1 MYRLVNLELQ
11 KLLLSRV
18 NKVLI
23 FISFILPFT
32 VLILSSI
39 KINFFGFFTLELGEL
54 GIFNFPIIWHI
65 TTFFASYFKFFF
77 AIVVVSMIGN
87 EYSNKTIKQNLI
99 DGLSKKEFILSKFY
113 TIVFFSFISTIL
125 IGVASFLIGLYYS
138 SYTEATIIF
147 RETEFLFAYF
157 VKLVGFFS
165 LCLFFGMLLRRS
177 AFALAFLFVLYIVEW
192 LVFWGSYEIFDSA
205 ETAFKVKNFMPLESM
220 YKLIDQPFQRIML
233 TKFPD
238 NMDLAYDYAV
248 HWHEIAIVLGW
259 TGIFVFLSYRLLK
272 VRDL

>member
-1 MYRLVNLELQ
+1 MLRLLNLELQ
-11 KLLLSRV
+11 KLLLNRAS
-18 NKVLI
+18 KVLI

-113 TIVFFSFISTIL
+113 TIVFFSLMATIL
-125 IGVASFLIGLYYS
+125 ISLGSFFIGLYYS
-138 SYTEATIIF
+138 SYTEASIIF
-147 RETEFLFAYF
+147 RETNFLFAYF

-165 LCLFFGMLLRRS
+165 LCLFFAMLVKRS
-177 AFALAFLFVLYIVEW
+177 AFALGFLFILYILEW
-192 LVFWGSYEIFDSA
+192 ITFGLIAWRADADIA
-205 ETAFKVKNFMPLESM
+205 EKIQNFFPLKSM
-220 YKLIDQPFQRIML
+220 YKLIDQPFQRVMM

-238 NMDLAYDYAV
+238 KADLAYDYAV

-259 TGIFVFLSYRLLK
+259 TALCIFLSFRLLK
-272 VRDL
+272 KRDL